1 MREVKGQD
9 AFDGRASAALGRGA
23 GCDWCRA
30 ADLGQPTA
38 RETSSAVLLTWVCRS
53 GDRTE
58 PHLFARYRAQS
69 FSKIK
74 GPRLSVCRVG
84 NSVGPK
90 PKALAQF
97 NIGHKDHDRGG
108 CSE

>member
-23 GCDWCRA
+23 GCEWCRA
-30 ADLGQPTA
+30 GDLGQPTA
-38 RETSSAVLLTWVCRS
+38 RETSSALADAVLLTWVCRS

-58 PHLFARYRAQS
+58 VHLFVRYRAQS
-69 FSKIK
+69 FSKIR

-90 PKALAQF
+90 PKNLSAV
-97 NIGHKDHDRGG
+97 
-108 CSE
+108 